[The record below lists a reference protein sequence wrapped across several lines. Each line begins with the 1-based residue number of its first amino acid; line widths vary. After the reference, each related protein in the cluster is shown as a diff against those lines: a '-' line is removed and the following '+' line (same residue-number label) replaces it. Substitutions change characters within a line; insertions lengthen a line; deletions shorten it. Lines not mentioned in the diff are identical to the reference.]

1 MKKLFILL
9 CSFCMLLTL
18 FACSKSNGQYTA
30 GTYEG
35 KAMGFGGDVVVTVTV
50 DNEKIKEVVLVGDG
64 ETESVG
70 KAALST
76 LSDQIIKAQS
86 SDIDGVVGATVT
98 TAAVKEALDKALA
111 SARGE
116 VTETVLTDG
125 TYSATKDGFQE
136 GYETVEV
143 TVKDGKIADVKVI
156 ESTDFPVTLTAAPV
170 KEIPAAIV

>member
-1 MKKLFILL
+1 M
-9 CSFCMLLTL
+9 
-18 FACSKSNGQYTA
+18 
-30 GTYEG
+30 
-35 KAMGFGGDVVVTVTV
+35 
-50 DNEKIKEVVLVGDG
+50 GDG
-64 ETESVG
+64 ETESVC

-156 ESTDFPVTLTAAPV
+156 E
-170 KEIPAAIV
+170 